1 MDKRKYI
8 FIGNR
13 FYCLSKM
20 LKLGLDVIDVIAVKG
35 SFLEKELIQ
44 RNLAYTLLESK
55 QQLVQYLQSSDFD
68 VLVSNGC
75 PYILPI
81 SSLNKEQRLFVN
93 IHPSLLPDLKGRN
106 PINGAILYRRR
117 HGATCHRM
125 DDGIDTGSIITQIEI
140 PGAVE
145 LPLDLLYQIS
155 FWAEGEVFLEAYK
168 RDFKPDSAFSQQN
181 RDSGSE
187 PIYYSRQMCDMT
199 IQKGDS
205 VDLIDRKV
213 RAFQI
218 EGLFARTKRNECEY
232 KVYDF
237 LVIDDKVL
245 FQKTVPPG
253 HILMIFEQNILTK
266 EEGCLCL
273 WRLDTAEGLA
283 VGEAFLQ

>member
-13 FYCLSKM
+13 FYCLNKM
-20 LKLGLDVIDVIAVKG
+20 LELGLDIIDVIAVKG
-35 SFLEKELIQ
+35 SFLERELIQ

-55 QQLVQYLQSSDFD
+55 RQLVQNLQRSNFD

-81 SSLNKEQRLFVN
+81 SSLDKERRLFVN

-106 PINGAILYRRR
+106 PINGAILYQRL
-117 HGATCHRM
+117 HGVTCHRM
-125 DDGIDTGSIITQIEI
+125 DDGIDTGSIIAQIEI
-140 PGAVE
+140 PGAAE

-155 FWAEGEVFLEAYK
+155 FKAEGEVFLRAYN
-168 RDFKPDSAFSQQN
+168 RDFMLDDALNQKVQYSKLK
-181 RDSGSE
+181 
-187 PIYYSRQMCDMT
+187 PIYYSRQECDMT

-213 RAFQI
+213 RAFQL
-218 EGLFARTKRNECEY
+218 EGLFASVKRKEREY
-232 KVYDF
+232 KVHDF
-237 LVIDDKVL
+237 LIIKNKVL
-245 FQKTVPPG
+245 LQCSMPLD
-253 HILMIFEQNILTK
+253 HILMIFDQNILTK
-266 EEGCLCL
+266 EEDCLCL

-283 VGEAFLQ
+283 VGEPFLL